1 VLCDEHPADA
11 TRTHDRTRL
20 SSVSVTNARV
30 RTAAAAASCTVLRLI
45 SGPVRRAGRIAA
57 FPRALYLR
65 LATGE
70 LIALLSRDA
79 VRMPFGLAL
88 ASSSAQLPL
97 DQLRGPVLVGAG
109 EVGIGDWSVWV
120 SRLISVAAPVGLV
133 ADRTAVERAWET
145 LNSLEPDA
153 SDLPELG
160 VVADLEEIGRLDAAL
175 AHRMLGVGPGLTPAG
190 DDFLAGLLVGARS
203 FGLAAQSLR
212 AMVAAQAPYRTTVIS
227 AALLR
232 GACRGESLPEL
243 TRMLLSL
250 SGRSTEVDS
259 ALDAL
264 VKIGHTSGRALAAGA
279 LSAATIA
286 DGRVRTE
293 VKRAGRTSLP

>member
-1 VLCDEHPADA
+1 
-11 TRTHDRTRL
+11 
-20 SSVSVTNARV
+20 
-30 RTAAAAASCTVLRLI
+30 
-45 SGPVRRAGRIAA
+45 VRRAGRIAA

-70 LIALLSRDA
+70 LIALLSREA

-109 EVGIGDWSVWV
+109 EVGIGDWSVGV
-120 SRLISVAAPVGLV
+120 SRCVSVAAPVRLIP
-133 ADRTAVERAWET
+133 DRTALERVSER
-145 LNSLEPDA
+145 LNNSIEPDA
-153 SDLPELG
+153 SNLPELG
-160 VVADLEEIGRLDAAL
+160 VLADLSEIGRLDAAL

-190 DDFLAGLLVGARS
+190 DDFLAGLLVGAWS

-212 AMVAAQAPYRTTVIS
+212 AAVAAQAPYRTTAIS

-259 ALDAL
+259 ALDDL

-286 DGRVRTE
+286 DGSV
-293 VKRAGRTSLP
+293 ASQTSLWARPLC